1 MNNKRKFKI
10 IGGLFTVILIIAVLY
25 GTLVYFRIGES
36 LNGGGIVRAGEP
48 IIFDANR
55 KYKHAYL
62 LLQVSTYGCKEK
74 IKYYVKSPDNK
85 ILDQGEVEK
94 DGTLKLAKEYPG
106 YKGTWNIEFENL
118 SEDEALSYELVFISA
133 NEDKK
138 SLFDRLRNEQ

>member
-1 MNNKRKFKI
+1 MNSKRKFKI

-25 GTLVYFRIGES
+25 GTVVYFRIGQS
-36 LNGGGIVRAGEP
+36 LNDGGIVRAGEP
-48 IIFDANR
+48 IAFNVSR

-62 LLQVSTYGCKEK
+62 LLQVGTYGCKEK

-118 SEDEALSYELVFISA
+118 SEDESLSYERIFIVA

-138 SLFDRLRNEQ
+138 PLFDRLRSDQ